1 MVAHERSDHI
11 LHCPTAPLPH
21 CPTAP
26 LPHCPMFPHGIAEC
40 LENSARRRI
49 GLDPVFRVPLDADDK
64 SPGVLHRHGFDRAVL
79 GNGFDLKPGCEL
91 VDSLPVNGIHPHAF
105 FLQDFRKA

>member
-1 MVAHERSDHI
+1 MVVHSRSDHI
-11 LHCPTAPLPH
+11 LHCPT
-21 CPTAP
+21 
-26 LPHCPMFPHGIAEC
+26 FPHSIAEC
-40 LENSARRRI
+40 LENFARRRI

-91 VDSLPVNGIHPHAF
+91 VDSLPVNGIHLHAF